1 MTKINNPSILIIY
14 TGGTIGMV
22 QNPKTGSLKPIDFD
36 HIKTQVPELKV
47 FPYVLKTIT
56 FNPIVDSSDMDPSIW
71 IRLAKI
77 IKENYELYDGFV
89 ILHGTDTMAYT
100 ASAISFMLENQTKPV
115 IFTGSQLPI
124 GQLRT
129 DGKENLITSIEIAA
143 AQKNEQALVPEVCIF
158 FENQLFRANRT
169 TKFNAEHFDAFQ
181 SDNYPRL
188 AKAGIT
194 IKYKY
199 SVIHYP
205 THKGKL
211 KIYTKLDNN
220 VTILKLFP
228 GISKNAVEAILS
240 TKNLKGLVLETFGS
254 GNATTKTWFIKLLD
268 KYIKRGL
275 LIYNVTQCSAGSV
288 EMGKYETSLLLKE
301 IGVISGRNITTE
313 SAITKLMFLLGNKK
327 TNEEIITCLQKS
339 ISGEMS

>member
-1 MTKINNPSILIIY
+1 MKKTSILIIY

-22 QNPKTGSLKPIDFD
+22 ENPTTGSLKPLDFD
-36 HIKTQVPELKV
+36 HIKTQVPELKI
-47 FPYVLKTIT
+47 FPYQLTTIT
-56 FNPIVDSSDMDPSIW
+56 FDPIVDSSDMEPAIW

-77 IKENYELYDGFV
+77 IKDNYDLYDGFV

-100 ASAISFMLENQTKPV
+100 ASAISFLLENQTKSV

-124 GQLRT
+124 GKLRT

-143 AQKNEQALVPEVCIF
+143 AQKNGQVLVPEVCIF

-169 TKFNAEHFDAFQ
+169 TKYNAEHFDAFQ

-188 AKAGIT
+188 AKAGIS

-220 VTILKLFP
+220 VSILKLFP
-228 GISKNAVEAILS
+228 GINKNTVEAILN

-254 GNATTKTWFIKLLD
+254 GNATTKPWFINLLD
-268 KYIKRGL
+268 KHIKKGL
-275 LIYNVTQCSAGSV
+275 IIYNVTQCSAGSV
-288 EMGKYETSLLLKE
+288 DMGLYETSLALKR
-301 IGVISGRNITTE
+301 IGIISGQDITTE
-313 SAITKLMFLLGNKK
+313 AAITKMMFLLGNKK
-327 TNEEIITCLQKS
+327 NREEVVECLQKS
-339 ISGEMS
+339 ISGEMG